1 MQFIKNGKG
10 WKRGSLGLLN
20 CATPAAVVLICMSL
34 CDSAPAAD
42 STASAVQPVSAK
54 CDPYANYDCLE
65 TYLGSGFFERLT
77 NYYMLE
83 WGKDGAPTDPK
94 APASRREDWPASPVT
109 APPMPFTEWPYGG
122 TTPLGV
128 TRPGSVDSPLMTALA
143 PTGIGQ
149 WLAANNFQLY
159 GWVDV
164 GANLSTSKQKHGG
177 NAPAAYVYYPNAVT
191 LDQAVLYL
199 DRFPDTVQKDHVDW
213 GMRLSAI
220 YGTNYRYTT
229 AYGTVSEQLLNK
241 NKINGYD
248 FPMFYGELF
257 IPNVFEGLMLRAGR
271 FISLPDIEAQLA
283 PNNYMYTHSMTYS
296 FDNYT
301 NTGIQS
307 SLAVTKN
314 WIAQLGLTVGT
325 EASVTHLHARLNNPY
340 PNVPGTGPGQT
351 GYNPIYPDTTFKK
364 DPGAMP
370 TWTACVRWN
379 SDSGHTDVNAC
390 ADAINRG
397 TYGYNNLQWYG
408 LTAYQK
414 LNDQWHVSFE
424 AYKLFQRNVPNS
436 LNSDVQAVYA
446 AGGAPFSSR
455 FIPFNAPN
463 LAICSD
469 ANAVRCTAKAYGTVA
484 YINYSPDSM
493 NNFSIRPEFYWD
505 PQGQRTGAATRYGNL
520 AFGWQHWLSPQI
532 EVRPEIAYYHAF
544 NAPAFNGD
552 ANAGVAPNKRNET
565 ILAADM
571 IFHF

>member
-1 MQFIKNGKG
+1 MKVGGKEFQRKSQLNSVIRYAPPIAALLAGMTLGKAVSAAEPEGPPIK
-10 WKRGSLGLLN
+10 
-20 CATPAAVVLICMSL
+20 P
-34 CDSAPAAD
+34 
-42 STASAVQPVSAK
+42 ASAA
-54 CDPYANYDCLE
+54 CDPYTDYDCLE
-65 TYLGSGFFERLT
+65 SHLGTGFFERLK
-77 NYYMLE
+77 NYYLLE
-83 WGKDGAPTDPK
+83 WGKDGAPVDPK
-94 APASRREDWPASPVT
+94 APASRREDWPAAPVT

-128 TRPGSVDSPLMTALA
+128 TRPASVDSPLMTALA

-149 WLAANNFQLY
+149 WLTANNFQLY

-164 GANLSTSKQKHGG
+164 GANLSTSSQKHGG
-177 NAPAAYVYYPNAVT
+177 NAPAAYVYYPNSVT

-199 DRFPDTVQKDHVDW
+199 DRFPDTVQKDHLDW

-229 AYGTVSEQLLNK
+229 AYGVVSEQLLNR

-248 FPMFYGELF
+248 FPMFYGEVYVPYVL
-257 IPNVFEGLMLRAGR
+257 EGLMLRAGR

-314 WIAQLGLTVGT
+314 WIAQLGLTAGT
-325 EASVTHLHARLNNPY
+325 EASLTHLHAKLDNPY
-340 PNVPGTGPGQT
+340 PNVAGTGPGQV
-351 GYNPIYPDTTFKK
+351 GYNPIYPDATFKK
-364 DPGAMP
+364 DPGSMP
-370 TWTACVRWN
+370 SWTACVRWN
-379 SDSGHTDVNAC
+379 SDSGRTDINAC

-414 LNDQWHVSFE
+414 FDDHWHVSFE

-463 LAICSD
+463 LAICGD
-469 ANAVRCTAKAYGTVA
+469 ATVVRCTAKAYGTVA

-493 NNFSIRPEFYWD
+493 NNVSLRPEFYWD
-505 PQGQRTGAATRYGNL
+505 PQGQRTGAATRYGNMAL
-520 AFGWQHWLSPQI
+520 GLQHWFSPQV
-532 EVRPEIAYYHAF
+532 EVRPEIAYYHSF

-552 ANAGVAPNKRNET
+552 ANAGKAPNKRNET
-565 ILAADM
+565 ILSGDV